1 MANPASVAARPVT
14 ADELLWMP
22 DDGLR
27 RELVDGE
34 VRVLTPAGHPHGDI
48 AMRIGWRLA
57 SHIEMQGLGKA
68 YAAETAFRI
77 ASNPDTVLAP
87 DVSFVGLERVQA
99 AKGTEGPFPGAPDLA
114 LEVVS
119 PRDSFEDVEDKVS
132 RWLDAGCRMVVV
144 VNPRNRFTWVY
155 RPGSEPVRLT
165 EDDVLDGG
173 DIVPGWKLV
182 LREVFD

>member
-1 MANPASVAARPVT
+1 MKPRRVDFGRKCPPFRLRDAGRDLRRATRERSRSRRGLALAGALSKDESMANPASVAARPVT

-34 VRVLTPAGHPHGDI
+34 VRVMTPAGHPHGDI

-119 PRDSFEDVEDKVS
+119 PR
-132 RWLDAGCRMVVV
+132 
-144 VNPRNRFTWVY
+144 
-155 RPGSEPVRLT
+155 
-165 EDDVLDGG
+165 
-173 DIVPGWKLV
+173 
-182 LREVFD
+182 